1 MDEKTTIRAGGERW
15 RDRAEEM
22 LNIAGTMQ
30 NPEAKAQMERLAADW
45 FWLAEQE
52 EQQQRQTPT

>member
-1 MDEKTTIRAGGERW
+1 
-15 RDRAEEM
+15 M